1 MQKLIVENQMTDQ
14 AGIANLSILLVEPS
28 DVQQKLIKKSLIES
42 GVTQI
47 ETASTLESTL
57 LLLNTYQPDLVIS
70 SMYLSDGTA
79 DDLLQKIRNN
89 PKTESQAF
97 MLISSERNKKYL
109 EQLRQSGVLAILP
122 KPFSA
127 KEITRALKAT
137 LDIIIEE
144 EVELEHFDV
153 TLLRVLVVDD
163 SRFARKHIIRVLLG
177 MGVPE
182 PVEAE
187 NGAQAVKLLNENTFD
202 LIVTDYNMPE
212 MDGKEL
218 TETVRQSNNH
228 SHIPVLMVSS
238 EANESHLAN
247 IAQAGVDAICD
258 KPFEPA
264 MVKELLFKIMS

>member
-1 MQKLIVENQMTDQ
+1 MSDLT
-14 AGIANLSILLVEPS
+14 AIANLSLLLVEPS
-28 DVQQKLIKKSLIES
+28 EVQQKIIIKSLAES
-42 GVTQI
+42 GVKQV
-47 ETASTLESTL
+47 ETAATQAQVLSLLES
-57 LLLNTYQPDLVIS
+57 YHPDLVIS

-79 DDLLQKIRNN
+79 DSLLQKIRLN
-89 PKTESQAF
+89 PATEHQPF

-127 KEITRALKAT
+127 KAITRALKAT
-137 LDIIIEE
+137 LDIISEE
-144 EVELEHFDV
+144 EVDLEHFDV

-163 SRFARKHIIRVLLG
+163 SRFARKHIIRVLAG
-177 MGVPE
+177 MGIPE

-187 NGAQAVKLLNENTFD
+187 NGKEAIAHLSEQSFD

-212 MDGKEL
+212 MDGREL
-218 TETVRQSNNH
+218 TETVRGSNAY
-228 SHIPVLMVSS
+228 SHIPILMVSS
-238 EANESHLAN
+238 EANDTHLAN

-264 MVKELLFKIMS
+264 TVRELLYKIMS

>member
-1 MQKLIVENQMTDQ
+1 MSDLT
-14 AGIANLSILLVEPS
+14 AIANLSILLVEPS
-28 DVQQKLIKKSLIES
+28 EVQQKIIIKSLAES
-42 GVTQI
+42 GVKQV
-47 ETASTLESTL
+47 ETAATQAQVLSLLES
-57 LLLNTYQPDLVIS
+57 YHPDLVIS

-79 DDLLQKIRNN
+79 DSLLQKIRLN
-89 PKTESQAF
+89 PATEHQPF

-127 KEITRALKAT
+127 KAITRALKAT
-137 LDIIIEE
+137 LDIISEE
-144 EVELEHFDV
+144 EVDLNHFDV

-163 SRFARKHIIRVLLG
+163 SRFARKHIIRVLAG
-177 MGVPE
+177 MGIPE

-187 NGAQAVKLLNENTFD
+187 NGKEAIAHLSEQSFD

-212 MDGKEL
+212 MDGREL
-218 TETVRQSNNH
+218 TETVRGSNAY
-228 SHIPVLMVSS
+228 SHIPILMVSS
-238 EANESHLAN
+238 EANDTHLAN

-264 MVKELLFKIMS
+264 TVRELLYKIMS

>member
-1 MQKLIVENQMTDQ
+1 MRDIS
-14 AGIANLSILLVEPS
+14 AIANLSILLVEPS
-28 DVQQKLIKKSLIES
+28 EVQQKLIIKSLTEC
-42 GVTQI
+42 GVSQI
-47 ETASTLESTL
+47 ETANSQATALSVLTS
-57 LLLNTYQPDLVIS
+57 YQPDLVIS
-70 SMYLSDGTA
+70 SMYFSDGSA
-79 DDLLQKIRNN
+79 DSLLQTIRAN
-89 PKTESQAF
+89 TETEHQAF
-97 MLISSERNKKYL
+97 MLISSERNKHHL

-127 KEITRALKAT
+127 DEIIRALKAT
-137 LDIIIEE
+137 LDMISEQ

-163 SRFARKHIIRVLLG
+163 SRFARKHIIRVLAG
-177 MGVPE
+177 MGIPA

-187 NGAQAVKLLNENTFD
+187 DGKQAIEILNNQAFD

-218 TETVRQSNNH
+218 TETVRQSNAY
-228 SHIPVLMVSS
+228 SHIPILMVSS

-264 MVKELLFKIMS
+264 TVKQLLFKIMA

>member
-1 MQKLIVENQMTDQ
+1 MSDLS
-14 AGIANLSILLVEPS
+14 AIANLSILLVEPS
-28 DVQQKLIKKSLIES
+28 EVQQKIIIKSLVEI
-42 GVTQI
+42 GVKQV
-47 ETASTLESTL
+47 ETAATQEQVLSMLES
-57 LLLNTYQPDLVIS
+57 YHPDLVIS

-79 DDLLQKIRNN
+79 DSLLQKIRLN
-89 PKTESQAF
+89 PATEHQPF

-127 KEITRALKAT
+127 KAITRALKAT
-137 LDIIIEE
+137 LDIISEE
-144 EVELEHFDV
+144 EVELELFDV

-163 SRFARKHIIRVLLG
+163 SRFARKHIIRVLAG
-177 MGVPE
+177 MGIPE

-187 NGAQAVKLLNENTFD
+187 NGKEAIEHLSEQSFD

-212 MDGKEL
+212 MDGREL
-218 TETVRQSNNH
+218 TETVRGSNAY
-228 SHIPVLMVSS
+228 SHIPILMVSS
-238 EANESHLAN
+238 EANDTHLAN

-264 MVKELLFKIMS
+264 TVRELLYKIMS

>member
-1 MQKLIVENQMTDQ
+1 MSDLT
-14 AGIANLSILLVEPS
+14 AIANLSILLVEPS
-28 DVQQKLIKKSLIES
+28 DVQQKLIIKSLTQCS
-42 GVTQI
+42 VNQI
-47 ETASTLESTL
+47 ETATTQAQALAMLER
-57 LLLNTYQPDLVIS
+57 YQPDLVIS
-70 SMYLSDGTA
+70 SMYFADGTA
-79 DDLLQKIRNN
+79 DSLLQKIRSTAS
-89 PKTESQAF
+89 TENQAF
-97 MLISSERNKKYL
+97 MLVSTERNKKYL

-127 KEITRALKAT
+127 KAITRALKAT
-137 LDIIIEE
+137 LDIITEE

-163 SRFARKHIIRVLLG
+163 SRFARKHIIRVLAG
-177 MGVPE
+177 MGIPA

-187 NGAQAVKLLNENTFD
+187 NGKEAIEYLNERSFD

-218 TETVRQSNNH
+218 TETVRRSNSY
-228 SHIPVLMVSS
+228 SHIPILMVSS
-238 EANESHLAN
+238 EANETHLAN

-264 MVKELLFKIMS
+264 TVKDLLFKIMS

>member
-1 MQKLIVENQMTDQ
+1 MKDLT
-14 AGIANLSILLVEPS
+14 AIANLSILLVEPS
-28 DVQQKLIKKSLIES
+28 DVQQKLIIKSLTQC

-47 ETASTLESTL
+47 ETATSQAQTLTMLE
-57 LLLNTYQPDLVIS
+57 NYQPDLVIS
-70 SMYLSDGTA
+70 SMYFSDGSA
-79 DDLLQKIRNN
+79 DSLLQKIRVT
-89 PKTESQAF
+89 PGIEHQAF
-97 MLISSERNKKYL
+97 MLVSTERNKTYL

-127 KEITRALKAT
+127 EAITRALKAT
-137 LDIIIEE
+137 LDIITEE

-163 SRFARKHIIRVLLG
+163 SRFARKHIIRVLAG
-177 MGVPE
+177 MGIPA

-187 NGAQAVKLLNENTFD
+187 NGKQAIDHLNSQSFD

-218 TETVRQSNNH
+218 TETVRSSNAY
-228 SHIPVLMVSS
+228 SHIPILMVSS
-238 EANESHLAN
+238 EANDTHLAN

-264 MVKELLFKIMS
+264 TVRELLFKIMS

>member
-1 MQKLIVENQMTDQ
+1 MSDLT
-14 AGIANLSILLVEPS
+14 AIANLSILLVEPS
-28 DVQQKLIKKSLIES
+28 EVQQKLIKKSLAQC

-47 ETASTLESTL
+47 ETASTQENALAALSS
-57 LLLNTYQPDLVIS
+57 YSPDLVIS
-70 SMYLSDGTA
+70 SMYFSDGTA
-79 DDLLQKIRNN
+79 DSLLQAIRSNSN
-89 PKTESQAF
+89 TEQQAF
-97 MLISSERNKKYL
+97 MLVSSERNKRHL

-122 KPFSA
+122 KPFNA
-127 KEITRALKAT
+127 DEITRALKAT
-137 LDIIIEE
+137 LDIISEQ

-163 SRFARKHIIRVLLG
+163 SRFARKHIIRVLAG
-177 MGVPE
+177 MGIPE

-187 NGAQAVKLLNENTFD
+187 DGKQAIEMLNNQSFD

-218 TETVRQSNNH
+218 TETVRKSNTY

-238 EANESHLAN
+238 EANDTHLAN
-247 IAQAGVDAICD
+247 IAQAGVDAICY

-264 MVKELLFKIMS
+264 TVRDLLFKIMS

>member
-1 MQKLIVENQMTDQ
+1 MSDLT
-14 AGIANLSILLVEPS
+14 AIANLSILLVEPS
-28 DVQQKLIKKSLIES
+28 EVQQKIIIKSLAES
-42 GVTQI
+42 GVKQV
-47 ETASTLESTL
+47 ETAATQAQVLSLLES
-57 LLLNTYQPDLVIS
+57 YHPDLVIS

-79 DDLLQKIRNN
+79 DSLLQKIRLN
-89 PKTESQAF
+89 PATEHQPF

-127 KEITRALKAT
+127 KAITRALKAT
-137 LDIIIEE
+137 LDIISEE
-144 EVELEHFDV
+144 EVDLDHFDV

-163 SRFARKHIIRVLLG
+163 SRFARKHIIRVLAG
-177 MGVPE
+177 MGIPE

-187 NGAQAVKLLNENTFD
+187 NGKEAIAHLSEQSFD

-212 MDGKEL
+212 MDGREL
-218 TETVRQSNNH
+218 TETVRGSNAY
-228 SHIPVLMVSS
+228 SHIPILMGSS
-238 EANESHLAN
+238 EANDTHLAN

-264 MVKELLFKIMS
+264 TVRELLYKIMS

>member
-1 MQKLIVENQMTDQ
+1 MSDLT
-14 AGIANLSILLVEPS
+14 AIANLSILLVEPS
-28 DVQQKLIKKSLIES
+28 EVQQKIIIKSLAES
-42 GVTQI
+42 GVKQV
-47 ETASTLESTL
+47 ETAATQAQVLSLLES
-57 LLLNTYQPDLVIS
+57 YHPDLVIS

-79 DDLLQKIRNN
+79 DSLLQKIRLN
-89 PKTESQAF
+89 PATEHQPF

-127 KEITRALKAT
+127 KAITRALKAT
-137 LDIIIEE
+137 LDIISEE
-144 EVELEHFDV
+144 EVDLEHFDV

-163 SRFARKHIIRVLLG
+163 SRFARKHIIRVLAG
-177 MGVPE
+177 MGIPE

-187 NGAQAVKLLNENTFD
+187 NGKEAIAHLSEQSFD

-212 MDGKEL
+212 MDGREL
-218 TETVRQSNNH
+218 TETVRGSNAY
-228 SHIPVLMVSS
+228 SHIPILMVSS
-238 EANESHLAN
+238 EANDTHLAN

-264 MVKELLFKIMS
+264 TVRELLYKIMS

>member
-1 MQKLIVENQMTDQ
+1 MSDLT
-14 AGIANLSILLVEPS
+14 AIANLSILLVEPS
-28 DVQQKLIKKSLIES
+28 EVQQKIIIKSLVES
-42 GVTQI
+42 GVKQV
-47 ETASTLESTL
+47 ETASTQEQVLSMLE
-57 LLLNTYQPDLVIS
+57 TYHPDLVIS

-79 DDLLQKIRNN
+79 DSLLQKIRLN
-89 PKTESQAF
+89 PATEHQPF

-127 KEITRALKAT
+127 KAITRALKAT
-137 LDIIIEE
+137 LDIISEE
-144 EVELEHFDV
+144 EVELDHFDV

-163 SRFARKHIIRVLLG
+163 SRFARKHIIRVLAG
-177 MGVPE
+177 MGIPE

-187 NGAQAVKLLNENTFD
+187 NGKQAIAHLSEQSFD

-212 MDGKEL
+212 MDGREL
-218 TETVRQSNNH
+218 TETVRGSNAY
-228 SHIPVLMVSS
+228 SHIPILMVSS
-238 EANESHLAN
+238 EANDTHLAN

-264 MVKELLFKIMS
+264 TVRELLYKIMS

>member
-1 MQKLIVENQMTDQ
+1 MSDLT
-14 AGIANLSILLVEPS
+14 AIANLSILLVEPS
-28 DVQQKLIKKSLIES
+28 EVQQKIIIKSLAES
-42 GVTQI
+42 GVKQV
-47 ETASTLESTL
+47 ETAATQAQVLSLLES
-57 LLLNTYQPDLVIS
+57 YHPDLVIS

-79 DDLLQKIRNN
+79 DSFLQKIRLN
-89 PKTESQAF
+89 PATEHQPF

-127 KEITRALKAT
+127 KAITRALKAT
-137 LDIIIEE
+137 LDIISEE
-144 EVELEHFDV
+144 EVDLDHFDV

-163 SRFARKHIIRVLLG
+163 SRFARKHIIRVLAG
-177 MGVPE
+177 MGIPE

-187 NGAQAVKLLNENTFD
+187 NGKEAIAHLSEQSFD

-212 MDGKEL
+212 MDGREL
-218 TETVRQSNNH
+218 TETVRGSNAY
-228 SHIPVLMVSS
+228 SHIPILMVSS
-238 EANESHLAN
+238 EANDTHLAN

-264 MVKELLFKIMS
+264 TVRELLYKIMS

>member
-1 MQKLIVENQMTDQ
+1 MSDLT
-14 AGIANLSILLVEPS
+14 AIANLSILLVEPS
-28 DVQQKLIKKSLIES
+28 EVQQKIIIKSLAES
-42 GVTQI
+42 GVKQV
-47 ETASTLESTL
+47 ETAATQAQVLSLLES
-57 LLLNTYQPDLVIS
+57 YHPDLVIS

-79 DDLLQKIRNN
+79 DSLLQKIRLT
-89 PKTESQAF
+89 PATEHQPF

-127 KEITRALKAT
+127 KAITRALKAT
-137 LDIIIEE
+137 LDIISEE
-144 EVELEHFDV
+144 EVDLDHFDV

-163 SRFARKHIIRVLLG
+163 SRFARKHIIRVLAG
-177 MGVPE
+177 MGIPE

-187 NGAQAVKLLNENTFD
+187 NGKEAIAHLSEQSFD

-212 MDGKEL
+212 MDGREL
-218 TETVRQSNNH
+218 TETVRGSNAY
-228 SHIPVLMVSS
+228 SHIPILMVSS
-238 EANESHLAN
+238 EANDTHLAN

-264 MVKELLFKIMS
+264 TVRELLYKIMS

>member
-1 MQKLIVENQMTDQ
+1 MSDLT
-14 AGIANLSILLVEPS
+14 AIANLSILLVEPS
-28 DVQQKLIKKSLIES
+28 EVQQKIIIKSLAES
-42 GVTQI
+42 GVKQV
-47 ETASTLESTL
+47 ETAATQAQVLSLLES
-57 LLLNTYQPDLVIS
+57 YHPDLVIS

-79 DDLLQKIRNN
+79 DSLLQKIRLN
-89 PKTESQAF
+89 PATEHQPF

-127 KEITRALKAT
+127 KAITRALKAT
-137 LDIIIEE
+137 LDIISEE
-144 EVELEHFDV
+144 EVDLDHFDV

-163 SRFARKHIIRVLLG
+163 SRFARKHIIRVLAG
-177 MGVPE
+177 MGIPE

-187 NGAQAVKLLNENTFD
+187 NGKEAIAHLSEQSFD

-212 MDGKEL
+212 MDGREL
-218 TETVRQSNNH
+218 TETVRGSNAY
-228 SHIPVLMVSS
+228 SHIPILMVSS
-238 EANESHLAN
+238 EANDTHLAN

-264 MVKELLFKIMS
+264 TVGELLYKIMS

>member
-1 MQKLIVENQMTDQ
+1 MSDLT
-14 AGIANLSILLVEPS
+14 AIANLSILLVEPS
-28 DVQQKLIKKSLIES
+28 EVQQKIIIKSLVES
-42 GVTQI
+42 GVKQVVTAATQ
-47 ETASTLESTL
+47 EQVLSMLES
-57 LLLNTYQPDLVIS
+57 YHPDLVIS

-79 DDLLQKIRNN
+79 DSLLQKIRLN
-89 PKTESQAF
+89 PATEHQPF

-127 KEITRALKAT
+127 KAITRALKAT
-137 LDIIIEE
+137 LDIISEE
-144 EVELEHFDV
+144 EVELELFDV

-163 SRFARKHIIRVLLG
+163 SRFARKHIIRVLAG
-177 MGVPE
+177 MGIPE

-187 NGAQAVKLLNENTFD
+187 NGKEAIEHLSEQSFD

-212 MDGKEL
+212 MDGREL
-218 TETVRQSNNH
+218 TETVRGSNAY
-228 SHIPVLMVSS
+228 SHIPILMVSS
-238 EANESHLAN
+238 EANDTHLAN

-264 MVKELLFKIMS
+264 TVRELLYKIMS